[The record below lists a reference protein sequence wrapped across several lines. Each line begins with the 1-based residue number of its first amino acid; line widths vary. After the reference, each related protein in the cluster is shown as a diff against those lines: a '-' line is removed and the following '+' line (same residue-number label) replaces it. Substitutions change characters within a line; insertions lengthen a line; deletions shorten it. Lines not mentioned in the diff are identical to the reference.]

1 MRVHVL
7 TLNWNGQAMLD
18 KLREDLGWELCCFWM
33 KEGRLKEGW
42 EPAIWHI
49 RDNGSKE
56 VPDPILWDVRSDI
69 GPLETRVY
77 EAGHNRDSFARCVN
91 DLFEKANPADDD
103 IVFLMNN
110 DISFTPFKETSFFP
124 GTDRKPTLINMWRL
138 QQKTN
143 AGVVG
148 CRLLYNDTNQLQH
161 AGVIFSN
168 RYNKMPYH
176 YRPGEECDAK
186 AKKNR
191 YFQAVT
197 AALCLVKPGSF
208 RRVGGMD
215 ESFRWA
221 FEDVDLCLQI
231 GREEKIAYCGEAFAY
246 HEESASLKKNP
257 VNKMFMGQNAK
268 YFKEKWL
275 GKYDI
280 DHDKYLSDPSYQE
293 IQP

>member
-1 MRVHVL
+1 MRIHIL
-7 TLNWNGQAMLD
+7 TLNWNGNDMLD
-18 KLREDLGWELCCFWM
+18 RLRENLGWEAGFWM
-33 KEGRLKEGW
+33 SEGKCKDGW

-56 VPDPILWDVRSDI
+56 PPDSTHWDVRSDI

-77 EAGHNRDSFARCVN
+77 KTGHNRDSFAKCVN
-91 DLFEKANPADDD
+91 DLFDKANPADDD
-103 IVFLMNN
+103 LVYLINN
-110 DISFTPFKETSFFP
+110 DVSFEDWHKTNKS
-124 GTDRKPTLINMWRL
+124 TLESMWRL
-138 QQKTN
+138 QQKTD

-148 CRLLYNDTNQLQH
+148 CRLLYNNTNKLQH

-168 RYNKMPYH
+168 RYNKMPFH
-176 YRPGEECDAK
+176 YRPGEECDAQ

-197 AALCLVKPGSF
+197 AALCLVKPSSF
-208 RRVGGMD
+208 KRVGGMD
-215 ESFRWA
+215 ETFKWA

-231 GREEKIAYCGEAFAY
+231 GSKEKITYCGEAFAY

-257 VNKMFMGQNAK
+257 VNKMFMGQNAT
-268 YFKEKWL
+268 YFKKKWL
-275 GKYDI
+275 GKYKI
-280 DHDKYLSDPSYQE
+280 DHDNYLNDPSYKE